1 MIIDFKLFEQQ
12 DSEYVYVIDSL
23 LSNYYTTDMNLIS
36 VMIRLYFE
44 KNEDNVKDIKPL
56 RHYADDINNQNYSYK
71 KLYHSSVGDN
81 GWLNKNINIIR
92 FKTDKYLTKTDK
104 VYILTDEDSIYEN
117 YITNDKNNIEKLV
130 KLFILDNTDTQT
142 PYLKKTYDCDE
153 YIEYE
158 YEYEAYNDYKNV
170 FVNIMNNIMIDIQK
184 EKVKKFNL

>member
-117 YITNDKNNIEKLV
+117 YITNDKNNIEDLV
-130 KLFILDNTDTQT
+130 KLFISDNTDTQT
-142 PYLKKTYDCDE
+142 PYLKKIYDCDE
-153 YIEYE
+153 FLSYE
-158 YEYEAYNDYKNV
+158 YENYNDNKNV